1 MSTQDESKPM
11 QMPAFFIYDQDEEGN
26 SLRIGAVF
34 RHKRGPG
41 FNILLD
47 GKRYLAF
54 PPKVKTEASGES
66 A

>member
-1 MSTQDESKPM
+1 MTTEVERKPK

-26 SLRIGAVF
+26 NLRIGAVF
-34 RHKRGPG
+34 RHKRGQG

-54 PPKVKTEASGES
+54 PPKLKTDASGES